1 MELAGGADALLAHAR
16 AAFDRG
22 DYRWVAEVVNHLV
35 FADPKNTE
43 ARALQAD
50 ALEQLGYQSE
60 SATFRNA
67 YLFGAQELRHGHPPR
82 HPAISR
88 GLVRLLPVDQMLAVA
103 AMRLKA
109 DEVGG
114 VSAALNVTFTDNGE
128 PAADAAVTTDRE
140 TLSAIFAGDL
150 PLDDAVAQGRVVVV
164 GDLAALRQLTDHLDV
179 FMGGFPIVEP

>member
-1 MELAGGADALLAHAR
+1 M
-16 AAFDRG
+16 
-22 DYRWVAEVVNHLV
+22 NHLV

-43 ARALQAD
+43 ARAMQAD

-103 AMRLKA
+103 AMRLKG

-114 VSAALNVTFTDNGE
+114 ISVTLNLTFTDNGQQWFVGLSNR
-128 PAADAAVTTDRE
+128 ALRYRQNKFDSGADASVTTSRE
-140 TLSAIFAGDL
+140 ALSAIFAGETTV
-150 PLDDAVAQGRVVVV
+150 DDAVAQGGLVVD
-164 GDLAALRQLTDHLDV
+164 GNIAALRQITDHLDV
-179 FMGGFPIVEP
+179 FLGGFPIVEP